1 MAKAYDIIYRYI
13 HEKKLDYFE
22 IADLE
27 DTFETRY
34 KSEIVKADSKEQAL
48 DNFHARHTGYTDII
62 SVRELFST
70 KNYDGGRELQ

>member
-22 IADLE
+22 MADLE

-34 KSEIVKADSKEQAL
+34 KSEIVKADNKEQATEIF
-48 DNFHARHTGYTDII
+48 NNEHQTYTDIV
-62 SVRELFST
+62 SVRELNTPKFC
-70 KNYDGGRELQ
+70 DRGREM